1 MEEANGVIKNNSEKE
16 GPGHKAQN
24 TVNGKT
30 TAHNLVIHQERSSEP
45 KSRTLRVQG
54 KIVRNKSCEDDL
66 SSSSTFSESED
77 HIPHFLAEM
86 KENIEF

>member
-1 MEEANGVIKNNSEKE
+1 MKEANGVIKNNSEK
-16 GPGHKAQN
+16 GSAGAKSYLSVNRKANMLNKVKHKE
-24 TVNGKT
+24 TF
-30 TAHNLVIHQERSSEP
+30 SEP
-45 KSRTLRVQG
+45 KSRTLRVQE
-54 KIVRNKSCEDDL
+54 KSIRNKSCEDDL